1 MTTTKIKKGKDT
13 QYIYEFGCNMKIGD
27 TLYYKKKLHE
37 VVAITFK
44 LVTEKEEVK
53 PLYLII
59 DNSNHLSTVY
69 ENDPEIE
76 PAK

>member
-1 MTTTKIKKGKDT
+1 MQAKKGEDA

-27 TLYYKKKLHE
+27 TLYYKKRLHE

-44 LVTEKEEVK
+44 LVTEKEEVE
-53 PLYLII
+53 PLYSII

-69 ENDPEIE
+69 ENDSEIE
-76 PAK
+76 LAN